1 MTTEQTP
8 PLGLPLPERE
18 EIVPLVIERGSG
30 WKWVAIGALAIALG
44 LGVAFALATFG
55 GDEEPAELVLV
66 PQVTDFGWQDARSIL
81 EDAGFVP
88 VHEGVVR
95 SEGVD
100 GTVFEQDPP
109 ANSRAESGGFVEI
122 YYTIR
127 PPTDEDGAAAAGP
140 PETTTAA
147 VESPV
152 PDPGDAPATETTPSP
167 APSVAPS
174 GGRALDPP
182 WIAIVQSPDNEDDA
196 RRLYEERYAADYPDG
211 GYLYSSDFGQMRD
224 GFWVVYVGQFDSQA
238 DAQAFC
244 SSEFGAPTPGRQPD
258 CYVRTT
264 AG

>member
-1 MTTEQTP
+1 MTSEQTP

-30 WKWVAIGALAIALG
+30 WKWVAVGALVIALG
-44 LGVAFALATFG
+44 LGVAFAVTALG
-55 GDEEPAELVLV
+55 GDEEGTADLVLV
-66 PQVTDFGWQDARSIL
+66 PQVTDFGWQDARGIL
-81 EDAGFVP
+81 EEAGFVP

-95 SEGVD
+95 TEGTD

-109 ANSRAESGGFVEI
+109 ANSRAASGGFVEI

-127 PPTDEDGAAAAGP
+127 PPADEDGTAAVEP
-140 PETTTAA
+140 PETTTAG
-147 VESPV
+147 VEASPSEV
-152 PDPGDAPATETTPSP
+152 GGTPVASPSP
-167 APSVAPS
+167 AASVAPP
-174 GGRALDPP
+174 GGEPLDPP

-196 RRLYEERYAADYPDG
+196 RRLFEERYAADYPDG
-211 GYLYSSDFGQMRD
+211 GYVYSTDFGQMRD
-224 GFWVVYVGQFDSQA
+224 GFWVVYVGQFETQA

-244 SSEFGAPTPGRQPD
+244 SAEFGAPSPGRQPD